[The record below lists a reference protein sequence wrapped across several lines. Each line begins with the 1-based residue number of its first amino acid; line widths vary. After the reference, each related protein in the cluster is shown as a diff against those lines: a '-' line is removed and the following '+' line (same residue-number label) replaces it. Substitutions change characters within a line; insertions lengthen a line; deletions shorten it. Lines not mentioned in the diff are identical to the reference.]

1 MIFSED
7 APKLEVA
14 LHKAFEDRK
23 LNMVNTRRKFFR
35 VTLDEI
41 ETVVKA
47 NYDKTVEFIK
57 IPPAEQYRQSLAM
70 LEEPGKD
77 AAVALKVK

>member
-1 MIFSED
+1 MSTEIICSGI
-7 APKLEVA
+7 A
-14 LHKAFEDRK
+14 L
-23 LNMVNTRRKFFR
+23 MVNTRREFFR

-57 IPPAEQYRQSLAM
+57 IPPAEQYRQSLAL
-70 LEEPGKD
+70 LEETKKR
-77 AAVALKVK
+77 VVLV

>member
-7 APKLEVA
+7 APKLEAA

-23 LNMVNTRRKFFR
+23 LNMVNTRREFFR

>member
-7 APKLEVA
+7 APKLEAA

-70 LEEPGKD
+70 LEGPGKD